1 MRKNPSIIRRPN
13 FSCFSPFNAMG
24 ILEVLFLI
32 RLLRLIIN
40 AAADCSI
47 SECSIHGVPVRF
59 PFRLEGQQPRNC
71 GYPGFDLSCSNQS
84 LTVLKL
90 PHSGDFLVRDINYL
104 TQKIQLYDS
113 DNCFAKRLLQL
124 NLSGSPFRGFFHRNY
139 TFLSCPTQLVKSR
152 FTTINC
158 LSNSTISVLAT
169 SMNLAKTMSSSC
181 DVISTLTIPVSWP
194 VQYNEGFSYDLSE
207 DLLLTWFSPDCKRC
221 ETQGSMCGFYG
232 NGSQEIGCSYDSKKG
247 KFASNLRVLGILIL
261 SIGIPVL
268 LCASGVAISAYLIP
282 WHSRANEANATQ
294 RSSTVAAAAALQ
306 PTIVVI
312 GLDESTIESFD
323 KLVLGESKRLPGPN
337 GSTCAICLSE
347 YNTKETLR
355 IIPECKHCFHADCV
369 DEWLRMNGTCP
380 VCRKSPSP
388 AHVRSSNI

>member
-1 MRKNPSIIRRPN
+1 MKKNPSIIRRPN
-13 FSCFSPFNAMG
+13 LSCFSPFNAMG

-104 TQKIQLYDS
+104 TQQIQLYDS
-113 DNCFAKRLLQL
+113 DNCLAKRLLQL
-124 NLSGSPFRGFFHRNY
+124 NLSGSPFRGFFHQNY

-169 SMNLAKTMSSSC
+169 SSMNLAQEMSSSC

-221 ETQGSMCGFYG
+221 ETQGSMCGLYG
-232 NGSQEIGCSYDSKKG
+232 NASHEIGCSYDSKKG

-261 SIGIPVL
+261 STGIPVL
-268 LCASGVAISAYLIP
+268 VCASGVGISAYLIP

-294 RSSTVAAAAALQ
+294 RISTVAAAAAALQ
-306 PTIVVI
+306 PTIVEQNV
-312 GLDESTIESFD
+312 S
-323 KLVLGESKRLPGPN
+323 
-337 GSTCAICLSE
+337 
-347 YNTKETLR
+347 
-355 IIPECKHCFHADCV
+355 
-369 DEWLRMNGTCP
+369 
-380 VCRKSPSP
+380 
-388 AHVRSSNI
+388 

>member
-1 MRKNPSIIRRPN
+1 
-13 FSCFSPFNAMG
+13 MG

-47 SECSIHGVPVRF
+47 SECSIHGVPIRF

-84 LTVLKL
+84 MTVLKL
-90 PHSGDFLVRDINYL
+90 PHSEDFLVRDINYL
-104 TQKIQLYDS
+104 TQQIQLYDS
-113 DNCFAKRLLQL
+113 DNCLAKRLLQL
-124 NLSGSPFRGFFHRNY
+124 NLSGSPFRGFFHQKY

-169 SMNLAKTMSSSC
+169 SSMNLEQAMSSSC
-181 DVISTLTIPVSWP
+181 DVTSTLTILVSWP

-232 NGSQEIGCSYDSKKG
+232 NASQEIGCSYDYKKG

-268 LCASGVAISAYLIP
+268 VCASGV
-282 WHSRANEANATQ
+282 
-294 RSSTVAAAAALQ
+294 
-306 PTIVVI
+306 

-369 DEWLRMNGTCP
+369 DEWLRMNETCP